1 MLNLSC
7 QARFEIPASLGWD
20 GLRTSL
26 PQLGVPISDSH
37 LYAADFTSLDTG
49 GKPAGRAQTPPADAA
64 QPEQESRPPVPQYK
78 IIDYGHADFGDATLR
93 DDGMAMEGPYFD
105 PQDG

>member
-1 MLNLSC
+1 MC
-7 QARFEIPASLGWD
+7 A
-20 GLRTSL
+20 
-26 PQLGVPISDSH
+26 
-37 LYAADFTSLDTG
+37 G
-49 GKPAGRAQTPPADAA
+49 GKLAKRGGPTSGDAA
-64 QPEQESRPPVPQYK
+64 LPEQESRPPIPQYK

>member
-1 MLNLSC
+1 MFDLC
-7 QARFEIPASLGWD
+7 F
-20 GLRTSL
+20 
-26 PQLGVPISDSH
+26 V
-37 LYAADFTSLDTG
+37 TG
-49 GKPAGRAQTPPADAA
+49 GQKSEAAPAGGAQSSLQPKAPA
-64 QPEQESRPPVPQYK
+64 PRYK

>member
-1 MLNLSC
+1 MCRTCHHGNSRACLSMLM
-7 QARFEIPASLGWD
+7 
-20 GLRTSL
+20 
-26 PQLGVPISDSH
+26 SD
-37 LYAADFTSLDTG
+37 LCCVTG
-49 GKPAGRAQTPPADAA
+49 GQKAEAAPAAGAQSGPKAPA
-64 QPEQESRPPVPQYK
+64 PRYK

>member
-1 MLNLSC
+1 MCHLC
-7 QARFEIPASLGWD
+7 SL
-20 GLRTSL
+20 
-26 PQLGVPISDSH
+26 
-37 LYAADFTSLDTG
+37 TG
-49 GKPAGRAQTPPADAA
+49 GQKAEFALPGGTQSSPQPKLPAR
-64 QPEQESRPPVPQYK
+64 RYK